1 MANQNH
7 DEIKR
12 LFEEVAQNLREMAE
26 IHAQLSRNHMTIA
39 WEFARRIEELGE
51 MAQNGERSLDL
62 VAPRPANGTQL
73 TERQPGA

>member
-1 MANQNH
+1 MAKRNE

-51 MAQNGERSLDL
+51 QAQNGDRALDL
-62 VAPRPANGTQL
+62 AAPRQANGTAL
-73 TERQPGA
+73 NERQPGA

>member
-1 MANQNH
+1 MAKQND

-12 LFEEVAQNLREMAE
+12 LFDEVAQNLREMAE

-51 MAQNGERSLDL
+51 KAQNGERALDL
-62 VAPRPANGTQL
+62 VAPRPANGSAL
-73 TERQPGA
+73 SEGQPGA